1 MGLIDVAVDL
11 STPYKRLIL
20 QLLGVLSFNIDSVV
34 APTWEF
40 FEQNQLD
47 SLLAQCQYD
56 IGSGNKAVNVK
67 RLHRLLMDELAM
79 VQGSSTVAQRQL
91 ILREIQASYN
101 GSYFL
106 NTYLTL
112 WMPWHWSVAAEHLSL
127 KIYLTVFMFQ
137 CYIIYPE
144 SMF

>member
-1 MGLIDVAVDL
+1 MDVIDVAVDL

-20 QLLGVLSFNIDSVV
+20 QLLGVLSFNIDSVA

-47 SLLAQCQYD
+47 SLVAQCQYD

-101 GSYFL
+101 RLFFL
-106 NTYLTL
+106 
-112 WMPWHWSVAAEHLSL
+112 
-127 KIYLTVFMFQ
+127 ITVFNK
-137 CYIIYPE
+137 
-144 SMF
+144 